1 MVSQLRE
8 LDIALLVNN
17 VGTSEAILFEHYS
30 TERIVDIINVNCV
43 SMAAMGA

>member
-1 MVSQLRE
+1 MASQLRE

-17 VGTSEAILFEHYS
+17 VGTSEMILFEHYS
-30 TERIVDIINVNCV
+30 AEQIIDIINVNCV